1 MSALLANPLLAFAAT
16 ALIVELTPGPNMA
29 YLAALSLS
37 KGVRAGAAAVAGVA
51 LGLSLSGIA
60 AALGLAAIIDSSR
73 FLYEVLR
80 WGGVAY
86 LLWLAWEGW
95 TEEKQNAAAQ
105 TADSNDL
112 PRTAFTRSL
121 IVNMLNPKA
130 AIFYIAVLP
139 EFVQPERGSL
149 LSQTAMLSAVYVAIA
164 TAIHLGIVL
173 LAGSLQVAIESPD
186 KRRWIRKSLAVA
198 LAGIAVWFP
207 ISTQRS

>member
-95 TEEKQNAAAQ
+95 TEEKQK
-105 TADSNDL
+105 D
-112 PRTAFTRSL
+112 
-121 IVNMLNPKA
+121 
-130 AIFYIAVLP
+130 
-139 EFVQPERGSL
+139 
-149 LSQTAMLSAVYVAIA
+149 
-164 TAIHLGIVL
+164 
-173 LAGSLQVAIESPD
+173 
-186 KRRWIRKSLAVA
+186 RKSV
-198 LAGIAVWFP
+198 V
-207 ISTQRS
+207 